1 MNWNFKLVAGPFG
14 FTEGPVWTGETVLFT
29 DIPNNRIMN
38 YDPESNETRVFREN
52 TNEANGLMFDSNGQL
67 CACEG
72 GGRRI
77 ARYNDDGTSITIVDN
92 FQNKRLNS
100 PNDLAFDTK
109 GRLWF
114 TDPRYG
120 SKVNDLELDHQSVFR
135 AEMQP
140 DGTWN
145 LHRATFDTTKPNGI
159 LVSPDQKH
167 LYVAESN
174 YGVGNNSELRSYP
187 INDDGTLDNF
197 EILHNFYPHRGI
209 DGMCLDID
217 GNIIATAGWETSG
230 PGSMLYVFTPKGR
243 VLETHPISLVASSD
257 EDEEALFPGGIVT
270 NCTFGGQDLTT
281 LYVTAGGCLYQAE
294 TQRQGLNLSAM

>member
-1 MNWNFKLVAGPFG
+1 MSWNFKLVAGPFG
-14 FTEGPVWTGETVLFT
+14 FTEGPAWTGKTVLFT

-120 SKVNDLELDHQSVFR
+120 SKVDDLELDHQSVFR
-135 AEMQP
+135 AEMEP
-140 DGTWN
+140 SGTWN

-159 LVSPDQKH
+159 LV
-167 LYVAESN
+167 
-174 YGVGNNSELRSYP
+174 
-187 INDDGTLDNF
+187 
-197 EILHNFYPHRGI
+197 
-209 DGMCLDID
+209 
-217 GNIIATAGWETSG
+217 
-230 PGSMLYVFTPKGR
+230 
-243 VLETHPISLVASSD
+243 
-257 EDEEALFPGGIVT
+257 
-270 NCTFGGQDLTT
+270 
-281 LYVTAGGCLYQAE
+281 
-294 TQRQGLNLSAM
+294 

>member
-38 YDPESNETRVFREN
+38 YNPTSNQTKVFRDN

-67 CACEG
+67 YACEG

-77 ARYNDDGTSITIVDN
+77 ACYNDDGTSTTIIDN
-92 FQNKRLNS
+92 FQQKRLNS
-100 PNDLAFDTK
+100 PNDLAFDSK

-120 SKVNDLELDHQSVFR
+120 SRVDDLELGHQSVFR
-135 AEMQP
+135 AENQS

-159 LVSPDQKH
+159 LVSPDQKY

-174 YGVGNNSELRSYP
+174 YGVGNNAELRSYP
-187 INDDGTLDNF
+187 ISDDGALGNF

-230 PGSMLYVFTPKGR
+230 PGSMLYVFTPQGR
-243 VLETHPISLVASSD
+243 VLETHPILLTADSGGN
-257 EDEEALFPGGIVT
+257 EEALFPGGIVT
-270 NCTFGGQDLTT
+270 NCTFGGKGLTT

-294 TQRQGLNLSAM
+294 TNRRGA